1 MKWHVIESFYT
12 KDGERMNYSKRGT
25 DLRWKKKLIFS
36 GVFIQESLL
45 HTIMSRKFDINTKQW
60 LLLVISRGFPTAPDL
75 STLARTMGCTRQ
87 NVKKLTQGLVEQG
100 YIKLEKS
107 NTDARS
113 SCVVLLPRGEAFCE
127 KCESMEESVQD
138 ILFKDFTDE
147 EIEMFYRLNG
157 KFNLGL
163 NRLDMESSKNEDDK

>member
-1 MKWHVIESFYT
+1 
-12 KDGERMNYSKRGT
+12 MNYSKRGT

-45 HTIMSRKFDINTKQW
+45 HSIMSRQFEINTKQW
-60 LLLVISRGFPTAPDL
+60 LLLVITRGFPTAPDL
-75 STLARTMGCTRQ
+75 SSIARTMGCTRQ
-87 NVKKLTQGLVEQG
+87 NVKKLAQGLVDQG
-100 YIKLEKS
+100 YIELKKS

-113 SCVVLLPRGEAFCE
+113 TCIVLLPKGEAFCD
-127 KCESMEESVQD
+127 KCEEMEEGVQD

-147 EIEMFYRLNG
+147 EIETFYRLNG

-163 NRLDMESSKNEDDK
+163 NRLDMELNKGEEDKD